1 LILFGFP
8 LDIAAIVVI
17 GLFFKFH
24 VELVL
29 KNSST
34 IENLD
39 KKRSSTN
46 NLNKTNVSKKIKIF

>member
-46 NLNKTNVSKKIKIF
+46 NLNKTNVSKK